1 MIISY
6 TGIDLPEGK
15 IKYDDPILKVL
26 AEKDNP
32 KKVSP
37 MFFEFI
43 KEDFPN
49 SFAIVIPESNL
60 LDLLILDME
69 KIETRLTRTAD
80 KKEIKLLQKCMD
92 FLEKEMPL
100 CDVQFDDPEKEI
112 LNGLMPFSLKP
123 TVQLMGNEDINTIIQ
138 LAMEKADYMFFY
150 TSHPRETHAWFIP
163 KGTEIITC
171 AGKIHS
177 DLARGFIKGDVVSYQ
192 DYLHHH
198 NFNECKAKGIAK
210 TVEKNYIVQPDE
222 IIEIRFNV

>member
-6 TGIDLPEGK
+6 TGIELPEGK
-15 IKYDDPILKVL
+15 VKYDDPILKVL

>member
-6 TGIDLPEGK
+6 TGIELPEGK
-15 IKYDDPILKVL
+15 VKYDDPILKVL

-69 KIETRLTRTAD
+69 KIDTRLTRTAD

-112 LNGLMPFSLKP
+112 VNGLMPFSLKP

-198 NFNECKAKGIAK
+198 NFNECKAKGVAK
-210 TVEKNYIVQPDE
+210 TVEKNYIVRPDE

>member
-6 TGIDLPEGK
+6 TGIELPEGK
-15 IKYDDPILKVL
+15 VKYDDPILKVL

-150 TSHPRETHAWFIP
+150 TSHPRETHAWFVP
-163 KGTEIITC
+163 KGTDIITC

>member
-6 TGIDLPEGK
+6 TGIELPEGK
-15 IKYDDPILKVL
+15 VKYHDPVLKALV
-26 AEKDNP
+26 EKDNP

-198 NFNECKAKGIAK
+198 NFNECKAKGVAK

>member
-1 MIISY
+1 MKIGFI
-6 TGIDLPEGK
+6 GIELPEGK
-15 IKYDDPILKVL
+15 IKYNDAILNALVD
-26 AEKDNP
+26 KDQP

-37 MFFEFI
+37 AFFDFI
-43 KEDFPN
+43 KEEFSR
-49 SFAIVIPESNL
+49 SFAIVVPERNI

-69 KIETRLTRTAD
+69 KIETRLIRTAD

-92 FLEKEMPL
+92 SLEKEMPL
-100 CDVQFDDPEKEI
+100 CDVQFDEPEKEI

-123 TVQLMGNEDINTIIQ
+123 TVQLKGKEDINTIIQ

-150 TSHPRETHAWFIP
+150 TTHPRETHAWFVP
-163 KGTEIITC
+163 KGTDIISC

-210 TVEKNYIVQPDE
+210 IVEKNYIVQPDE

>member
-6 TGIDLPEGK
+6 TGIELPEGK
-15 IKYDDPILKVL
+15 VKYDDPILKVL

-69 KIETRLTRTAD
+69 KIETRLTRTAN

-150 TSHPRETHAWFIP
+150 TSHPKETHAWFVP
-163 KGTEIITC
+163 KGTDIISC

>member
-6 TGIDLPEGK
+6 TGTELPEGK
-15 IKYDDPILKVL
+15 VKYHDPVLKALV
-26 AEKDNP
+26 EKDNP

-69 KIETRLTRTAD
+69 KIETRLSRSSSD
-80 KKEIKLLQKCMD
+80 NEINVLNKCMD
-92 FLEKEMPL
+92 ALEKEKPL
-100 CDVQFDDPEKEI
+100 CNIEFEEYEKD
-112 LNGLMPFSLKP
+112 LMKELAPFSLKP
-123 TVQLMGNEDINTIIQ
+123 VALIKGNEDTNTIIQ
-138 LAMEKADYMFFY
+138 LAIEKASYMFFY
-150 TSHPRETHAWFIP
+150 TSHPRETHAWFVP
-163 KGTEIITC
+163 KGTDIITC

-198 NFNECKAKGIAK
+198 NFNECKAKGVAK

>member
-6 TGIDLPEGK
+6 TGIELPEGK
-15 IKYDDPILKVL
+15 VKYDDPILKVL

-100 CDVQFDDPEKEI
+100 SDVQFDDPEKEI
-112 LNGLMPFSLKP
+112 VNGLMPFSLKP

-198 NFNECKAKGIAK
+198 NFNECKAKGVAK
-210 TVEKNYIVQPDE
+210 TVEKNYIVQPNE

>member
-6 TGIDLPEGK
+6 TGLELPEGK
-15 IKYDDPILKVL
+15 VKYDDPILNSL
-26 AEKDNP
+26 AEKDQP

-37 MFFEFI
+37 TFFEFI
-43 KEDFPN
+43 KEEFSR
-49 SFAIVIPESNL
+49 SFAIVVPERNI

-69 KIETRLTRTAD
+69 KIETRLIRTAD

-92 FLEKEMPL
+92 SLEKEMPL
-100 CDVQFDDPEKEI
+100 CDIQLDEPEKEI

-123 TVQLMGNEDINTIIQ
+123 TVQLKGKEDINTIIQ

-150 TSHPRETHAWFIP
+150 TSHPRETHAWFVP
-163 KGTEIITC
+163 KGTDIITC

-210 TVEKNYIVQPDE
+210 IVEKNYIVQPDE

>member
-6 TGIDLPEGK
+6 TGIELPEGK
-15 IKYDDPILKVL
+15 VKYDDPILKVL

-112 LNGLMPFSLKP
+112 VNGLMPFSLKP

-198 NFNECKAKGIAK
+198 NFNECKAKGVTK

>member
-6 TGIDLPEGK
+6 TGIELPEGK
-15 IKYDDPILKVL
+15 VKYDDPILKAL

-150 TSHPRETHAWFIP
+150 TSHPRETHAWFVP
-163 KGTEIITC
+163 KGTDIISC

-198 NFNECKAKGIAK
+198 NFNECKAKGVAK

>member
-6 TGIDLPEGK
+6 TGIELPEGK
-15 IKYDDPILKVL
+15 VKYDDPVLKALV
-26 AEKDNP
+26 EKDNP

-198 NFNECKAKGIAK
+198 NFNECKAKGVAK
-210 TVEKNYIVQPDE
+210 TVEKNYIVQPNE

>member
-6 TGIDLPEGK
+6 TGIELPEGK
-15 IKYDDPILKVL
+15 VKYDDPILKALV
-26 AEKDNP
+26 EKDNP

-112 LNGLMPFSLKP
+112 VNGLMPFSLKP

>member
-6 TGIDLPEGK
+6 TGIELPEGK
-15 IKYDDPILKVL
+15 VKYDDPILKVS

-112 LNGLMPFSLKP
+112 VNGLMPFSLKP

-198 NFNECKAKGIAK
+198 NFNECKAKGVAK
-210 TVEKNYIVQPDE
+210 TVEKNYIVQPNE

>member
-6 TGIDLPEGK
+6 TGIELPEGK
-15 IKYDDPILKVL
+15 VKYDDPILKVL

-49 SFAIVIPESNL
+49 YFAIVIPESNI

-112 LNGLMPFSLKP
+112 VNGLMPFSLKP

-198 NFNECKAKGIAK
+198 NFNECKAKGVAK
-210 TVEKNYIVQPDE
+210 TVEKNYIVQPNE

>member
-6 TGIDLPEGK
+6 TGIELPEGK
-15 IKYDDPILKVL
+15 VKYDDPILKVL

-198 NFNECKAKGIAK
+198 NFNECKAKGVAK

>member
-6 TGIDLPEGK
+6 TGIELPEGK
-15 IKYDDPILKVL
+15 VKYDDPILKAL

-112 LNGLMPFSLKP
+112 VNGLMPFSLKP

>member
-6 TGIDLPEGK
+6 TGIELPEGK
-15 IKYDDPILKVL
+15 VKYDDPILKVL

-138 LAMEKADYMFFY
+138 LAIQKADYMFFY

-198 NFNECKAKGIAK
+198 NFNECKAKGVAK
-210 TVEKNYIVQPDE
+210 TVEKNYIVQPNE

>member
-1 MIISY
+1 
-6 TGIDLPEGK
+6 
-15 IKYDDPILKVL
+15 
-26 AEKDNP
+26 
-32 KKVSP
+32 

-100 CDVQFDDPEKEI
+100 CDVQFDDPEKD
-112 LNGLMPFSLKP
+112 LMKKLAPFSLKP
-123 TVQLMGNEDINTIIQ
+123 VALIKGNEDTNTIIQ
-138 LAMEKADYMFFY
+138 LAIEKASYMFFY
-150 TSHPRETHAWFIP
+150 TSHPKETHAWFVP
-163 KGTEIITC
+163 QGTEIISC

-198 NFNECKAKGIAK
+198 NFNECKAKGVAK
-210 TVEKNYIVQPDE
+210 TVEKNYIVQPNE

>member
-1 MIISY
+1 MKIGFI
-6 TGIDLPEGK
+6 GIGLPEGK
-15 IKYDDPILKVL
+15 MKYNDAILDALVD
-26 AEKDNP
+26 KDQP

-37 MFFEFI
+37 SFFEFI
-43 KEDFPN
+43 KEEFSH
-49 SFAIVIPESNL
+49 SFAIVVPERNI

-69 KIETRLTRTAD
+69 KIETRLIRTSD

-92 FLEKEMPL
+92 SLEKEMPL
-100 CDVQFDDPEKEI
+100 CDVQFDEPEKEI

-123 TVQLMGNEDINTIIQ
+123 TVQLKGKEDINTIIQ

-150 TSHPRETHAWFIP
+150 TSHPRETHAWFVP
-163 KGTEIITC
+163 KGTDIITC

>member
-1 MIISY
+1 MKISF
-6 TGIDLPEGK
+6 TGIELPEGK
-15 IKYDDPILKVL
+15 IKYNDAVLDAL
-26 AEKDNP
+26 AEKDQP

-37 MFFEFI
+37 AFFDFI
-43 KEDFPN
+43 KEEFSR
-49 SFAIVIPESNL
+49 SFAIVVLKKNI

-198 NFNECKAKGIAK
+198 NFNECKAKGVAK
-210 TVEKNYIVQPDE
+210 TVEKNYIVQPNE

>member
-6 TGIDLPEGK
+6 TGIELPEGK
-15 IKYDDPILKVL
+15 VKYDDPILKAL

-112 LNGLMPFSLKP
+112 VNGLMPFSLKP

-198 NFNECKAKGIAK
+198 NFNECKAKGVAK

>member
-6 TGIDLPEGK
+6 TGIELPEGK
-15 IKYDDPILKVL
+15 VKYEDSILNEL
-26 AEKDNP
+26 AEKDKP
-32 KKVSP
+32 KKISP

-49 SFAIVIPESNL
+49 SFAIVVPESNL

-92 FLEKEMPL
+92 FLEKEVPL
-100 CDVQFDDPEKEI
+100 CDVQFDDSEKEI

-150 TSHPRETHAWFIP
+150 TSHPKETHAWFVP
-163 KGTEIITC
+163 KGTDIVTC

-177 DLARGFIKGDVVSYQ
+177 DLARGFIKGDVVKYQ
-192 DYLHHH
+192 DYLEHH
-198 NFNECKAKGIAK
+198 NFNECKTKGVAKMVDK
-210 TVEKNYIVQPDE
+210 DYIVSPHE
-222 IIEIRFNV
+222 VIEIRFNI

>member
-6 TGIDLPEGK
+6 TGIELPEGK
-15 IKYDDPILKVL
+15 VKYDDPILKVL

-112 LNGLMPFSLKP
+112 VNGLMPFSLKP

-198 NFNECKAKGIAK
+198 NFNECKAKGVAK

>member
-1 MIISY
+1 
-6 TGIDLPEGK
+6 
-15 IKYDDPILKVL
+15 
-26 AEKDNP
+26 
-32 KKVSP
+32 
-37 MFFEFI
+37 
-43 KEDFPN
+43 
-49 SFAIVIPESNL
+49 
-60 LDLLILDME
+60 
-69 KIETRLTRTAD
+69 
-80 KKEIKLLQKCMD
+80 
-92 FLEKEMPL
+92 
-100 CDVQFDDPEKEI
+100 
-112 LNGLMPFSLKP
+112 MPFSLKP

-198 NFNECKAKGIAK
+198 NFNECKAKGVAK
-210 TVEKNYIVQPDE
+210 TVEKNYIVQPNE

>member
-1 MIISY
+1 
-6 TGIDLPEGK
+6 L
-15 IKYDDPILKVL
+15 V
-26 AEKDNP
+26 EKDNP

-198 NFNECKAKGIAK
+198 NFNECKAKGVAK

>member
-6 TGIDLPEGK
+6 TGIELPEGK
-15 IKYDDPILKVL
+15 VKYDDPILKVL

-198 NFNECKAKGIAK
+198 NFNECKAKGVAK
-210 TVEKNYIVQPDE
+210 TVEKNYIVQPNE

>member
-6 TGIDLPEGK
+6 TGIELPEGK
-15 IKYDDPILKVL
+15 VKYDDPILKVL

-138 LAMEKADYMFFY
+138 LAIQKADYMFFY
-150 TSHPRETHAWFIP
+150 TSHPKETHAWFVP
-163 KGTEIITC
+163 KGTDIITC

>member
-6 TGIDLPEGK
+6 TGIELPEGK
-15 IKYDDPILKVL
+15 VKYHDPILKALV
-26 AEKDNP
+26 EKDNP

-92 FLEKEMPL
+92 FLEKEVPL
-100 CDVQFDDPEKEI
+100 CDVQFDDSEKEI

-150 TSHPRETHAWFIP
+150 TSHPKETHAWFVP
-163 KGTEIITC
+163 KGTDIVTC

-198 NFNECKAKGIAK
+198 SFNECKAKGVAK

>member
-6 TGIDLPEGK
+6 TGIELPEGK
-15 IKYDDPILKVL
+15 VKYDDPILKVL

-112 LNGLMPFSLKP
+112 VNGLMPFSLKP

-150 TSHPRETHAWFIP
+150 TSHPRETHAWFVP
-163 KGTEIITC
+163 KGTDIITC

-198 NFNECKAKGIAK
+198 NFNECKAKGVAK

>member
-1 MIISY
+1 MKIGFI
-6 TGIDLPEGK
+6 GIELPEGK
-15 IKYDDPILKVL
+15 IKYNDAVLDAL
-26 AEKDNP
+26 AEKDQP

-37 MFFEFI
+37 AFFEFI
-43 KEDFPN
+43 KEEFSR
-49 SFAIVIPESNL
+49 SFAIVVLKKNI

-69 KIETRLTRTAD
+69 KIEARLTRISD
-80 KKEIKLLQKCMD
+80 NKESKLLKKCMD

-100 CDVQFDDPEKEI
+100 CDVQLDEPEKEA
-112 LNGLMPFSLKP
+112 LNGLSPFSLRP
-123 TVQLMGNEDINTIIQ
+123 IVQLKGKEDINTIIQ

-150 TSHPRETHAWFIP
+150 TSHPRETHAWFVP
-163 KGTEIITC
+163 KGTDIITC

-210 TVEKNYIVQPDE
+210 IVEKNYIVQPDE